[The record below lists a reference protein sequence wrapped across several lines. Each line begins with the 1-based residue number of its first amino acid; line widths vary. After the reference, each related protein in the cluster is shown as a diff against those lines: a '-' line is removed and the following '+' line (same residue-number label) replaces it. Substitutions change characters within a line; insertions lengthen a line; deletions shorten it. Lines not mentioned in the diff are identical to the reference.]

1 MRRALLRKL
10 GHYEVRSILHQGR
23 GWRAGPEGRQV
34 GVGEGRSVKVCVFI
48 TVAWPSRVENSFML
62 FPRSVLACGF
72 S

>member
-1 MRRALLRKL
+1 MVQMNLLTKQKKRHRFMGAK
-10 GHYEVRSILHQGR
+10 GE
-23 GWRAGPEGRQV
+23 

-48 TVAWPSRVENSFML
+48 TVAWPSRVKNSFML